1 MVLHAHWTPKTHTVK
16 AYQTKDAMENGA
28 DALHT
33 WQNVPHGT
41 AVTNP
46 PADPLN
52 GQYTFVGWFYISDT
66 GEEKAFDFS
75 MPVNRDLNLYAKWSS
90 NTLMT
95 YTVKYELADGTQ
107 IAPPTTG
114 SALAGST
121 KTFNAKTGTELN
133 EDYQSG

>member
-1 MVLHAHWTPKTHTVK
+1 
-16 AYQTKDAMENGA
+16 MENGA

-46 PADPLN
+46 PADPVN

-75 MPVNRDLNLYAKWSS
+75 MPVNRDLNLYAKWISS
-90 NTLMT
+90 MWS
-95 YTVKYELADGTQ
+95 LARM
-107 IAPPTTG
+107 AAARWTTIRKP
-114 SALAGST
+114 SSR
-121 KTFNAKTGTELN
+121 
-133 EDYQSG
+133 S